1 MSVQKTVFNKLFK
14 KEELASQK
22 VELADIASF
31 NKLMA
36 DAESKLDL
44 VAKGKTAAKDGLL
57 SWKIKS
63 QDAMRAFDVVMA
75 EYADLLK
82 AAKALGLE
90 VPPNIVSSFDRAKFQ
105 SSDKKS
111 AFNLADK
118 LLKSIS

>member
-44 VAKGKTAAKDGLL
+44 VTKGKTAAKDGLL